1 MSPGGERQGE
11 RTMKKLQLLMLTGLL
26 VMTLGCTRVQHSAVA
41 GGVMGAMTGAIIGHH
56 SGDAGEGAAIGAGV
70 GALVGALAQ
79 DYADNAE
86 RTVVREYHVRYV
98 TPPPRHYYR
107 GRRARVSKSYD
118 RRVWVPA
125 HYAGGRRIEGR
136 WETKH
141 VVGGYR
147 RTVY

>member
-1 MSPGGERQGE
+1 
-11 RTMKKLQLLMLTGLL
+11 MKKLQLLMLTGLL
-26 VMTLGCTRVQHSAVA
+26 VITLGCTRVQHSAVA
-41 GGVMGAMTGAIIGHH
+41 GGVMGAMTGAIIGQH
-56 SGDAGEGAAIGAGV
+56 SGDAGEAAAIGAGV

-79 DYADNAE
+79 DYADNVE

-98 TPPPRHYYR
+98 PAPPPHYCR
-107 GRRARVSKSYD
+107 GRTVRVTRPYD

-125 HYAGGRRIEGR
+125 HYAGGMRIEGH

-141 VVGGYR
+141 TLSGYR